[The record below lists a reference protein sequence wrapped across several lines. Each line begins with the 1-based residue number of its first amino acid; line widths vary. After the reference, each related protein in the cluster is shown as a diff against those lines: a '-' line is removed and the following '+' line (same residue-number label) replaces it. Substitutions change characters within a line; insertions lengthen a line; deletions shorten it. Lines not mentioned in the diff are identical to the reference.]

1 MFIEVK
7 SKKTIMRKIKNTV
20 FRYLILF
27 TCIGLFA
34 SISNCT
40 SDDKDDEIVNQTFLE
55 KQDGT
60 KWKVAED
67 EMVIYMR
74 INNNMVKPIELWISE
89 IEFEKGI
96 ADDDCYYYSDD
107 LLEIEEMEIL
117 ENSANNL
124 TFTYLGNETWTL
136 TTENN
141 RLKMVFT
148 NMSGIQDII
157 YMDKTIDDV
166 DSFEVC
172 AEEYQLRF
180 MK

>member
-1 MFIEVK
+1 
-7 SKKTIMRKIKNTV
+7 MRKIKNTV

-27 TCIGLFA
+27 TYVGLLA
-34 SISNCT
+34 SINNCT
-40 SDDKDDEIVNQTFLE
+40 SDDSDDKLVNQTFLE

-60 KWKVAED
+60 KWKVSED
-67 EMVIYMR
+67 EMFIYMR
-74 INNNMVKPIELWISE
+74 INNNMNKPIELWVSE
-89 IEFEKGI
+89 IDFEKGM

-136 TTENN
+136 TIENN

-148 NMSGIQDII
+148 NMSGIQDVI
-157 YMDKTIDDV
+157 YMDKTNIDV
-166 DSFEVC
+166 DSFEIC
-172 AEEYQLRF
+172 IEEYKLLF
-180 MK
+180 GE

>member
-1 MFIEVK
+1 M
-7 SKKTIMRKIKNTV
+7 SKIKNTV
-20 FRYLILF
+20 IRYLILF
-27 TCIGLFA
+27 TCIGLLA

-60 KWKVAED
+60 KWKITED
-67 EMVIYMR
+67 EGVIYMR
-74 INNNMVKPIELWISE
+74 INNNMNKPIELWISE
-89 IEFEKGI
+89 IEFEKGMV
-96 ADDDCYYYSDD
+96 DDDCYYYSDD

-136 TTENN
+136 TIENN

-148 NMSGIQDII
+148 NMSGLQDAM
-157 YMDKTIDDV
+157 YMDKANDDV
-166 DSFEVC
+166 DSFEIC
-172 AEEYQLRF
+172 AEEFKLRLGE
-180 MK
+180 